1 MVPSLHSKDDPN
13 QNIPSTNRPPN
24 TTKTGLVSHMMQTK
38 QSKLMNTERVDR
50 MEPIQRAK
58 DPTKHNSSFP
68 IRSFV

>member
-13 QNIPSTNRPPN
+13 QNIPSTNRPP
-24 TTKTGLVSHMMQTK
+24 TGLASHMIKTK